1 MQDKNKE
8 DKPQNPPAITVTL
21 CYYMFKLTFAEGLMT
36 MPKKKNSPYLKRK
49 TNDQPNK
56 KRIIWISSIFA
67 AIVIIMAVLLIL
79 GS

>member
-1 MQDKNKE
+1 
-8 DKPQNPPAITVTL
+8 
-21 CYYMFKLTFAEGLMT
+21 